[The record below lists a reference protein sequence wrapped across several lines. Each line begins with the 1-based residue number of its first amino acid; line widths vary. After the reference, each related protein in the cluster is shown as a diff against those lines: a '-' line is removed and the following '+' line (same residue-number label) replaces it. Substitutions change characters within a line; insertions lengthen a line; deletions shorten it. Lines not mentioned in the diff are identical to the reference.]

1 MTRINKNHPDWG
13 NIHKPG
19 HQAFLGRRPVMELP
33 GWSGNIMV
41 DFAPSII
48 GLLMLYPSWI
58 KQNPYTDHTL
68 NDPKSR
74 IHTVYKTLTH
84 THTKEVDTKNVLI
97 SVSIKF
103 TSKDHVRFLH
113 VLRPNERHLRVRLG
127 PILVG
132 GWTNPFEKYAR
143 QIGSF
148 PK

>member
-1 MTRINKNHPDWG
+1 MTRINNHPDWG
-13 NIHKPG
+13 NIHKPC
-19 HQAFLGRRPVMELP
+19 HQAFLGRRPVMKLP

-48 GLLMLYPSWI
+48 GLFMLYPSWI
-58 KQNPYTDHTL
+58 QQNPYTDHTL
-68 NDPKSR
+68 NDPESTHFRKP
-74 IHTVYKTLTH
+74 LH
-84 THTKEVDTKNVLI
+84 THTMQRVVGVDTKNVFI

-132 GWTNPFEKYAR
+132 G
-143 QIGSF
+143 
-148 PK
+148 